1 MTKQRNPNG
10 TGNYKFRKDGRHEW
24 TQFIDGKPRTLY
36 GRTPR
41 ELHEKVKKIS
51 DLPIVVSNKLTV
63 DEWFIKW
70 LAVYIKPLKKQA
82 TYDQYRTLYEQHI
95 KPAIGHRKLNGLIS
109 LDVQCV
115 ISAMNEK
122 IVKKAKLD
130 EHGKIITPEKK
141 GYSSKTMKE
150 TKGVMARAYKKA
162 LKDKIIS
169 ESPVKDIEIPQ
180 KQKKAKKVL
189 SVLDLHKLFVAM
201 KNSRWIWS
209 MRLILVTGMRRGE
222 LLALRENDIDL
233 ENRRIVIDESDSST
247 GLGDTKSAKIHYVP
261 LSKYAM
267 RYFGEQRKMLEK
279 EVNPI
284 LFNEELKKTGLLF
297 PSENGT
303 LLRADSFTKMMY
315 RFAEKAG
322 VKASPH
328 CLRHTFVYLNR
339 KKLSL
344 KELQYALGH
353 DESTTTW
360 DLYGDMIEDSA
371 LEAANVIDNVFDKME
386 EELLRIE
393 EKEIKDKKNKMGKVI
408 EFKRR
413 SN

>member
-1 MTKQRNPNG
+1 MAKQRNPNG
-10 TGNYKFRKDGRHEW
+10 IGSYDLRKDGRFMW
-24 TQFIDGKPRTLY
+24 RQTKDGKIRTIY
-36 GRTPR
+36 GRSLK
-41 ELHEKVKKIS
+41 ELQGKVKRVS
-51 DLPIVVSNKLTV
+51 DLPITAANKLTV

-82 TYDQYRTLYEQHI
+82 TYDQYRILYEQHV
-95 KPAIGHRKLNGLIS
+95 KPIIGHRRVNSIIS
-109 LDVQCV
+109 LDIQGV
-115 ISAMNEK
+115 ISTMNEK
-122 IVKKAKLD
+122 VLS
-130 EHGKIITPEKK
+130 PEKK

-150 TKGVMARAYKKA
+150 TRGVMLRAWKK
-162 LKDKIIS
+162 LIKDKIIS
-169 ESPVKDIEIPQ
+169 ENPVVDIEIPQ

-209 MRLILVTGMRRGE
+209 MRLILVTGVRRGE

-247 GLGDTKSAKIHYVP
+247 GLGDTKSAKVHYVP

-267 RYFGEQRKMLEK
+267 GYFSEQRRMLEK

-284 LFNEELKKTGLLF
+284 LFNKELKKTGLLF

-303 LLRADSFTKMMY
+303 LLRADSFTKVMY
-315 RFAEKAG
+315 RFAKKAG
-322 VKASPH
+322 IKASPH

-386 EELLRIE
+386 EELLKIE
-393 EKEIKDKKNKMGKVI
+393 EQTKKKKGKVI

-413 SN
+413 SI

>member
-1 MTKQRNPNG
+1 MAKQRNPNG
-10 TGNYKFRKDGRHEW
+10 IGSYDLRKDGRYMW
-24 TQFIDGKPRTLY
+24 RQTKDGKLRTIY
-36 GRTPR
+36 GRSPK
-41 ELHEKVKKIS
+41 ELQGKVKRVS
-51 DLPIVVSNKLTV
+51 DLPITAANKLTV

-70 LAVYIKPLKKQA
+70 LAIYIKPLKKQA
-82 TYDQYRTLYEQHI
+82 TYDQYRTLYEQHV
-95 KPAIGHRKLNGLIS
+95 KPVIGHRRLNGLIS
-109 LDVQCV
+109 LDIQCV

-130 EHGKIITPEKK
+130 EHGKVIIPEKK

-169 ESPVKDIEIPQ
+169 ENPVIDIEIPQ

-189 SVLDLHKLFVAM
+189 SILDLHKLFVAM

-209 MRLILVTGMRRGE
+209 MRLILVTGVRRGE

-233 ENRRIVIDESDSST
+233 ANRRIVIDESDSST
-247 GLGDTKSAKIHYVP
+247 GLGDTKSAEVHYVP

-267 RYFGEQRKMLEK
+267 GYFGEQRRMLEK

-284 LFNEELKKTGLLF
+284 LFNKELKKTGLLF

-322 VKASPH
+322 IKASPH

-353 DESTTTW
+353 DESTTTL
-360 DLYGDMIEDSA
+360 DIYGDMIEDSS

-386 EELLRIE
+386 EEFLKIE
-393 EKEIKDKKNKMGKVI
+393 EQEKETKKKKGKVI
-408 EFKRR
+408 EFRQR
-413 SN
+413 SS